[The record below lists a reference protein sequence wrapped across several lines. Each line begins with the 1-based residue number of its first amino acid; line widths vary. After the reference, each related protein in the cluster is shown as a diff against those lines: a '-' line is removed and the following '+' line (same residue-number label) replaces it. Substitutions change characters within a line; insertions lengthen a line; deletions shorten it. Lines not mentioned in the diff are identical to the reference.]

1 MLKIR
6 GGRPVKYSELINF
19 NPIETV
25 IELKSAGNKEKAKN
39 LVETYVMSDEMA
51 DKIDYGLLSQLQLD
65 EVVDNKGVLIV
76 GNYGTG
82 KSHLMSLVSAVA
94 NDAEYLKYIKNKKF
108 AEHVKPIAGKFE
120 VLRIELGAV
129 DNSLRNIIIKE
140 IEDDLFKRGINYKFP
155 DSSTLTNNKGALEA
169 MMGAFES
176 KYHDKGYILVIDELL
191 DYLKTRK
198 EQEIMLDLGFLR
210 EVGEFIKSSRF
221 RLICGVQ
228 EALFDNPTFS
238 FVSDTLSKIKD
249 RFEQLIIRK
258 EDTSYVVAERILN
271 KTPEQKAKI
280 REHLMPFCPL
290 YSEMSERIDEYIEL
304 YPIHPAYIDVFN
316 KVYIAENRHVLK
328 TISLTV
334 KEILDKE
341 VPDNAPGII
350 SYDSYWFYIKDN
362 YVRRSERDIKE
373 VLDKSIILEEK
384 IAKTFPKLQ
393 YKNIALQIIYGL
405 SVHRLTTGGID
416 VRLGLTAENLKD
428 DLCLYIENLPEIESV
443 FLLSIVK
450 VVLKDIMTLVS
461 GQFIEYNKENEQ
473 YFLDLKKDIDY
484 EAKID
489 DKVNFM
495 EDTSL
500 NKYYFSIVYDLL
512 DWNEDKAV
520 PNFEI
525 YEYQLNWDSHNIFRR
540 GYLFLG
546 VPNDRSTAQPPRD
559 YYIYILPPY
568 GNLDYMDEKNGDE
581 VFFCLKSDEDFDKN
595 MRLFAAAKELQILAS
610 DQNTKKIYFDKSK
623 IYEKK
628 LKTWLNENK
637 NTCYNVIHMG
647 TRQQLIQL
655 TKGAT
660 RNDNY
665 KDTIDKASSICLEE
679 HFDKLYPDFPVF
691 KTKVTRNNNAEIIS
705 RAIKYFAGQKSSD
718 SRLFLESFDLIEN
731 NNINVENSKYA
742 MYLIKELDKLPKQGV
757 INRSDILIE
766 KSEEL
771 LDKKFNINNEYFIVV
786 LLALVHTGYANL
798 VLKNITITASNM
810 DQLISLGN
818 MDIYEFKYITKPKE
832 AAIAELKKL
841 LEILQ
846 LPVGIIVNNKEL
858 EKGLDKILSKTGEM
872 AEQSIKYKTYL
883 NNEPTLWGE
892 LLFPEHIK
900 NNYESK
906 ISYVL
911 NEFSNFKS
919 RYNTVAKL
927 NNLNLTMEQLKEI
940 EEGIKCIDIIK
951 EYEKFK
957 LNTDSIVNYISNIEN
972 TIVPDTIT
980 ANIKEAKDNFFEI
993 RDSIKIDLDGEKAGR
1008 ELQKILAP
1016 IKQAYIDY
1024 YFDKHSKSRLDV
1036 IDAKRKGT
1044 IINSVALSN
1053 LKKLTEIKG
1062 IFQENKLRNLEKELS
1077 DLQICFELTT
1087 ADLQKNHICNKCK
1100 FTLYKELPTVV
1111 GKLDFIE
1118 ENLDKLLIE
1127 WKETLISALDDPLIM
1142 ANKFLLNKNQRDLI
1156 DDFMKNK
1163 QLPLNVDTYFTATF
1177 NTLFEKLDKV
1187 EVDMWELMSEIQNLG
1202 PSTVNDLKNKLNN
1215 YVDKQVKGKDLSKV
1229 RIIITSKSDKKKD
1242 FLMAETDI
1250 NEGVNKY

>member
-1 MLKIR
+1 M
-6 GGRPVKYSELINF
+6 KYSELINF

-25 IELKSAGNKEKAKN
+25 IELKSAGNKGKAKD

-51 DKIDYGLLSQLQLD
+51 DKINYGLISQLQLD

-94 NDAEYLKYIKNKKF
+94 NNAEYLKYIKNNKF
-108 AEHVKPIAGKFE
+108 AEHIKPIAGRFE

-140 IEDDLFKRGINYKFP
+140 IEEDLAKRGINYKFP

-169 MMGAFES
+169 MMSSFES
-176 KYHDKGYILVIDELL
+176 KYPDKGYILVIDELL

-238 FVSDTLSKIKD
+238 FVSDTMSKIKD

-258 EDTSYVVAERILN
+258 EDTSYVVSERILN

-280 REHLMPFCPL
+280 REHLLPFCPL

-334 KEILDKE
+334 KGILDKE

-350 SYDSYWFYIKDN
+350 SYDSYWSYIKDN

-373 VLDKSIILEEK
+373 VLDKSLILEEK
-384 IAKTFPKLQ
+384 IAKTFPKAQ
-393 YKNIALQIIYGL
+393 YKDIALQIIYGL

-416 VRLGLTAENLKD
+416 VRIGLTAENLKD
-428 DLCLYIENLPEIESV
+428 DLCLFIENLPEMDSE
-443 FLLSIVK
+443 FLLSVVK

-484 EAKID
+484 EAKIE

-495 EDTSL
+495 EDVSL
-500 NKYYFSIVYDLL
+500 NKYYYSIVYDLL

-520 PNFEI
+520 PNYEI

-546 VPNDRSTAQPPRD
+546 IPNDRCTAQPPRD
-559 YYIYILPPY
+559 YYMYILPPY
-568 GNLDYMDEKNGDE
+568 GNPDYEDKKEDDE
-581 VFFCLKSDEDFDKN
+581 VFFYLNSDDDFDRS
-595 MRLFAAAKELQILAS
+595 MRLFAAAKELQISAS
-610 DQNTKKIYFDKSK
+610 DQNTKKIYSDKLK

-628 LKTWLNENK
+628 LKSWLNENK
-637 NTCYNVIHMG
+637 NTCYDVIHKG
-647 TRQQLIQL
+647 VRQQLIQL

-679 HFDKLYPDFPVF
+679 HFNKLYPQFPSF
-691 KTKVTRNNNAEIIS
+691 KTKITMNNNAEIIN
-705 RAIKYFAGQKSSD
+705 RAIKYFAGQKSND
-718 SRLFLESFDLIEN
+718 SKSFLESFGLIDN
-731 NNINVENSKYA
+731 NNIAVENSKYA
-742 MYLIKELDKLPKQGV
+742 MYLVKKMDKLPKQGV
-757 INRSDILIE
+757 LNRSDILVE
-766 KSEEL
+766 ENEEL
-771 LDKKFNINNEYFIVV
+771 LDSEFNINNEYFIVV
-786 LLALVHTGYANL
+786 LLALVHAGYANL
-798 VLKNITITASNM
+798 VLKNTTITASNI
-810 DQLISLGN
+810 DQLINMGN
-818 MDIYEFKYITKPKE
+818 MDIYEFKYLTKPKE
-832 AAIAELKKL
+832 AAIAELKRL
-841 LEILQ
+841 LGILH
-846 LPVGIIVNNKEL
+846 LPEGMTVNNKEL
-858 EKGLDKILSKTGEM
+858 DKGLDKILSKISEV
-872 AEQSIKYKTYL
+872 AEQSIKYKNYL

-900 NNYESK
+900 GAYESK

-911 NEFSNFKS
+911 DEFSNFKS

-927 NNLNLTMEQLKEI
+927 NNLNLTMEQLDEI
-940 EEGIKCIDIIK
+940 EEGIKYIDIIK

-957 LNTDSIVNYISNIEN
+957 LNADSMVNYISNVEN
-972 TIVPDTIT
+972 TIIPNSM
-980 ANIKEAKDNFFEI
+980 AESIKSAKDKFFEI
-993 RDSIKIDLDGEKAGR
+993 RDGVRDDLDGGKAGR
-1008 ELQKILAP
+1008 ELQDILMP
-1016 IKQAYIDY
+1016 IKQEYIDY
-1024 YFDKHSKSRLDV
+1024 YFDKHTKARLGMN
-1036 IDAKRKGT
+1036 DAKRKGKIMKSDT
-1044 IINSVALSN
+1044 FSS

-1062 IFQENKLRNLEKELS
+1062 IFQENKLKNLEKELS
-1077 DLQICFELTT
+1077 SLQICYELTT
-1087 ADLQKNHICNKCK
+1087 ADLQKNPVCSKCK
-1100 FTLYKELPTVV
+1100 FTLSNDLPTVE
-1111 GKLDFIE
+1111 GKLEYIE
-1118 ENLDKLLIE
+1118 DNLDKLLSE
-1127 WKETLISALDDPLIM
+1127 WTEALLSALDDPLTV
-1142 ANKFLLNKNQRDLI
+1142 ANKSLLNKNQRKLI
-1156 DDFMKNK
+1156 DEFLQKK
-1163 QLPLNVDTYFTATF
+1163 QLPDKVDTFFTDTF
-1177 NTLFEKLDKV
+1177 NTLFEKLDRV
-1187 EVDMWELMSEIQNLG
+1187 EVDVWDLMSITQNLG
-1202 PSTVNDLKNKLNN
+1202 PSTVNDLKNKLN
-1215 YVDKQVKGKDLSKV
+1215 YFIDKQVEGKDLKNV
-1229 RIIITSKSDKKKD
+1229 RIIITSKSEKRKD
-1242 FLMAETDI
+1242 FLIAEASNAEEVT
-1250 NEGVNKY
+1250 Y